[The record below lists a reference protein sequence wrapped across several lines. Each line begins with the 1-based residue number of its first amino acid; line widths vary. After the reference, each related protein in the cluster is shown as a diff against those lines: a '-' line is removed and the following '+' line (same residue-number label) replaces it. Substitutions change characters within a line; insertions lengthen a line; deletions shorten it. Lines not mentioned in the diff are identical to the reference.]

1 MGLFLLV
8 IGLMLLGQ
16 ITHNLGKII
25 KYKKQ
30 YGDKFSFNAYWKD
43 NELSLLLNFI
53 LIVTFSIIFKIS
65 GLTYILGE
73 QPTPTAKFAELTY
86 YWAAGYFIDSF
97 ARNILKQRMQEHGV
111 DIEDEDK
118 P

>member
-16 ITHNLGKII
+16 VTHNLVKIN

-30 YGDKFSFNAYWKD
+30 YADKFSLNAYWKD
-43 NELSLLLNFI
+43 NELSLLVNFI
-53 LIVTFSIIFKIS
+53 LIITFSVIFKLS
-65 GLTYILGE
+65 GLTTVLGE
-73 QPTPTAKFAELTY
+73 QPAPAAKFAELTY

-97 ARNILKQRMQEHGV
+97 ARNILKERMQEHGV
-111 DIEDEDK
+111 DVENEDK